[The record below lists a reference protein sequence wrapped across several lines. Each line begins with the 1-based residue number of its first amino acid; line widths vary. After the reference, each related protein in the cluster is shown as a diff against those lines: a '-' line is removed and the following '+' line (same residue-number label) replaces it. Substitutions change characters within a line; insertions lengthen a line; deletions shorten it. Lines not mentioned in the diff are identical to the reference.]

1 MTKKESAIDLSKLI
15 DKGVHVKLTGGREVT
30 GVLKGYDQLMN
41 LVVDDAIEA
50 LRDSEDPLKLTNE
63 SRTLGL
69 VVCRGPA
76 VMLVSPTTGAEQI
89 DHNPFHEEPGT

>member
-1 MTKKESAIDLSKLI
+1 MLDP
-15 DKGVHVKLTGGREVT
+15 
-30 GVLKGYDQLMN
+30 
-41 LVVDDAIEA
+41 
-50 LRDSEDPLKLTNE
+50 EDPLKLTNE

-89 DHNPFHEEPGT
+89 NYNPFQEEPQT